1 MTQNTQQTQTTV
13 NKISS
18 YLMFIVFIVLGLS
31 IVALFS
37 AVYAYM
43 LEEYIQAGF
52 LVIIGVFSL
61 AISCVVLYQTKRN
74 AAALKVEAP
83 KVMTI
88 IECKNCGTK
97 VSREFQRGDFVFKE
111 LDVCEKCP
119 EQKLMITGVYKEIK
133 EKEKTY
139 AI

>member
-1 MTQNTQQTQTTV
+1 MTQNTQQTQSSA

-18 YLMFIVFIVLGLS
+18 YLMLIVFIVLGLS

-43 LEEYIQAGF
+43 LGESIQAGF
-52 LVIIGVFSL
+52 LAIIGAFAL
-61 AISCVVLYQTKRN
+61 AISCVVLYQTRRN
-74 AAALKVEAP
+74 DAALKVETP

-88 IECKNCGTK
+88 IECTKCGTK
-97 VSREFQRGDFVFKE
+97 ITREFQRGDFVFKE
-111 LDVCEKCP
+111 LDICEKCP
-119 EQKLMITGVYKEIK
+119 EQKQMITGVYKEIK

-139 AI
+139 DV